1 MLWTPGTAFHAKF
14 SNQSVAS
21 ANPGTSITPG
31 NNTFPAYAEILSD
44 TVVTEDC
51 YGILININSNAVSAA
66 ARDTLV
72 NIGADPAGGTSFST
86 IIADLMGSCAGAM
99 NAGGGMMY
107 YFPLYIKNGTALAAQ
122 ASVNNATVGT
132 LRVWVTLFAKPQR
145 PDLLKVGSYV
155 TAVGAVE
162 ASSRGTTVTPG
173 ASGAE
178 GSYASLGTPTKD
190 HWWWQ
195 SGIGVNDGTMNAL
208 SLFADIAAGDAT
220 NKVLLQEN
228 NPFHSTSAE
237 AINGGYNNL
246 NPLVCYH
253 EVPGSTEIW
262 GRISNSGANDAAY
275 SMMAYGLGG

>member
-1 MLWTPGTAFHAKF
+1 MLWTPGNEFAAFY
-14 SNQSVAS
+14 SNHSAAS
-21 ANPGTSITPG
+21 SAPGTSITPG

-44 TVVTEDC
+44 TVVVEDC
-51 YGILININSNAVSAA
+51 FGILVNINSNAVAAA

-72 NIGADPAGGTSFST
+72 NVGSDPSGGTTFAT
-86 IIADLMGSCAGAM
+86 IIANLMGSCAGAA
-99 NAGGGMMY
+99 NAGGGVFY
-107 YFPLYIKNGTALAAQ
+107 YFPLYIKAGTALAAQ

-132 LRVWVTLFAKPQR
+132 LRVWVTLFAKPKR

-155 TAVGAVE
+155 TSLGAVT

-173 ASGAE
+173 ATGAE
-178 GSYASLGTPTKD
+178 GAYVSLGTPTKD

-195 SGIGVNDGTMNAL
+195 TGIGVNDGTMNAL
-208 SLFADIAAGDAT
+208 ALFADIAAGDAT

-237 AINGGYNNL
+237 AINGGYHNL
-246 NPLVCYH
+246 LPLSYH
-253 EVPGSTEIW
+253 EIAANVEIW
-262 GRISNSGANDAAY
+262 GRMSNSGANDAAY